1 MEINKEINTQNKNFK
16 ENFGKWYDKNYKL
29 LLFIPLILLLLS
41 LGYLGYYYSV
51 TGEFV
56 KKDISLTGG
65 TSITISGEISTDFE
79 SQLKAEFPDSSVR
92 KLTDLQSGQVNS
104 VIIETPLKP
113 EDITPTIERLLGYK
127 LDQTNSN
134 IEFTGSSLSGNFYK
148 QLIIALIISFILMS
162 IVVFFLFRT
171 FIPSIA
177 VILACFADIIMSLAM
192 INLLGMKL
200 SAAGIAAFLMLIG
213 YSVDTDILL
222 TTRALKNRD
231 IELNQRIYGAFKTG
245 ILMTLTAL
253 IAVIPIF
260 FFNSGIPDSFRQIFI
275 ILVIGLFADI
285 INTWLTNASII
296 KWYCERKKI

>member
-1 MEINKEINTQNKNFK
+1 MEINKEIDIKNKKFKGNF
-16 ENFGKWYDKNYKL
+16 EKWYNKNYKL
-29 LLFIPLILLLLS
+29 LLFIPIILLLLS
-41 LGYLGYYYSV
+41 LGYLGYYYS
-51 TGEFV
+51 TNGEFV

-65 TSITISGEISTDFE
+65 TSITVSGEISTDFE

-171 FIPSIA
+171 FIPSIS
-177 VILACFADIIMSLAM
+177 VILASFADIIMPLAV
-192 INLLGMKL
+192 INLFGMKL